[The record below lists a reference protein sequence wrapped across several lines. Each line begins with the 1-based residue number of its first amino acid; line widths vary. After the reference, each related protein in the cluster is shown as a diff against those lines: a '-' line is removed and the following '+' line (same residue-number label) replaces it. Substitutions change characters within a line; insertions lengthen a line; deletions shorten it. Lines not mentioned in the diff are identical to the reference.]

1 VAHRSFL
8 ARIGIRRRGAAVVD
22 RVGILQPLR
31 VRDFALLWGGM
42 AVSFVGD
49 GVYTI
54 AIAWQT
60 YDLSNSPSALAAV
73 GIAWSLPQ
81 VALMLASGVLSDRLD
96 RRRLMIAGDAI
107 RGVTIGFIG
116 FLSIAGALTMPRLVG
131 LVVVYG
137 IGQAIFQPAFSSI
150 VPTIVPDDLL
160 VQANSLGQFV
170 RPVAWTLLGPVIGGA
185 LVAGVGPGWAFVAD
199 AGSFVFSAAMIL
211 AMRTRPVPQPEHERT
226 SAIEDL
232 KEGLR
237 YVRRTTWL
245 WVAMVAATVSLLATW
260 GPWEVLVPY
269 VVRNDLGGS
278 AAALGLVFGAGGV
291 GSVTAAIVLGQR
303 GRLPRRA
310 TTWLYLT
317 WALGMLMT
325 AGFGLVTRVWQA
337 MLVALVSETSI
348 TVLIVIWIT
357 LVQRLVPQNLLG
369 RVMSVDWMISTAG
382 VPLSFAVVGPAAD
395 AFGVDA
401 TLIWAGVLGG
411 LVTVAFMFYPGARDP
426 ERDGSLEEVRQEPQE
441 VAVSS

>member
-1 VAHRSFL
+1 
-8 ARIGIRRRGAAVVD
+8 
-22 RVGILQPLR
+22 
-31 VRDFALLWGGM
+31 M

-60 YDLSNSPSALAAV
+60 YDLSNSPSSLAAV

-107 RGVTIGFIG
+107 RGVTIGFVG
-116 FLSIAGALTMPRLVG
+116 FLSITGALTMPRLVG

-170 RPVAWTLLGPVIGGA
+170 RPVAWTLLGPLIGGA

-199 AGSFVFSAAMIL
+199 SGSFAFSAAMIL
-211 AMRTRPVPQPEHERT
+211 AMRTRHVRQPEHER
-226 SAIEDL
+226 SSPVEDL

-325 AGFGLVTRVWQA
+325 AGFGLVTRIWQA